1 MKRSSLTPQLNSSNS
16 LVDMLRKPFRRKS
29 VPSSPVTGRSGDP
42 GVGSDLLLSL
52 EPQPLSL
59 IVPEPIKHS
68 ISLHSLDMVS
78 LPVYHC
84 NTGNSKQGLLGQNCN
99 SSWKTC
105 FFTNH
110 SVQLVMI
117 LKIEC

>member
-84 NTGNSKQGLLGQNCN
+84 NTGNSTLGY
-99 SSWKTC
+99 W
-105 FFTNH
+105 
-110 SVQLVMI
+110 V
-117 LKIEC
+117 KIVIQDGTLAFSQITLFN